1 MIYYIYR
8 EQEYKSILP
17 LNEESIFESGGKV
30 EKWYR
35 ESGKHK
41 ISPIIYLLVTY
52 SFLN

>member
-30 EKWYR
+30 EKWYH